1 MPDNKGIIMATRQEQ
16 VDQAAYEY
24 MRVNYPY
31 EYALLKREYR
41 ENVKTRPE
49 ESYPEPGMP
58 AYKVSEEAREAVQ
71 FEDLVF
77 PGGSW
82 YSPGSDINWY
92 EIWINNR
99 SHKTASYT
107 RTNTSG
113 TYFSR
118 RNF

>member
-1 MPDNKGIIMATRQEQ
+1 MNKKQKQIENE
-16 VDQAAYEY
+16 AYEY

-41 ENVKTRPE
+41 ENAKTRPE
-49 ESYPEPGMP
+49 ESYPESGIPT
-58 AYKVSEEAREAVQ
+58 YKVSEEAREAVQ

-92 EIWINNR
+92 EIWINNK

-107 RTNTSG
+107 RTNNSNI
-113 TYFSR
+113 YFSR

>member
-1 MPDNKGIIMATRQEQ
+1 MNKKQKQIENE
-16 VDQAAYEY
+16 AYEH

-82 YSPGSDINWY
+82 YSPGNDINWY

-113 TYFSR
+113 IYFSR

>member
-1 MPDNKGIIMATRQEQ
+1 MPDNKGNIMATKQEQ
-16 VDQAAYEY
+16 ADQAAYEY

-41 ENVKTRPE
+41 ENAKTRPE

-92 EIWINNR
+92 KIWQNGR
-99 SHKTASYT
+99 PHKTASYT

-113 TYFSR
+113 IYFSR